1 VFELLFK
8 YRPIIFREGDFTFLT
23 PWPVGVMLGAGVVLA
38 AVAVLTYRG
47 AGKRASTTDRSV
59 LVGLRIAA
67 LAVLLFSLLQPTLVL
82 DSVVDQR
89 NFVGVL
95 FDDSRS
101 MTLPGETEGTR
112 ADFLRETFGE
122 EGSPL
127 VDALSERFSLRYFRF
142 DGDLSR
148 VQSVNELAFDG
159 TRTNLS
165 GALDRARESLSSV
178 PLSGLVVFSD
188 GATNSGAALAEALV
202 PLQAASIPVYTVGL
216 GAETLEPDIQI
227 DRVELPRAV
236 LRGSDIV
243 VDIPV
248 TQRGFARQTATLI
261 VEDGPRRLTEV
272 PVEFT
277 DDGET
282 VLARARFTLEEA
294 GARTVRFRIPV
305 QDGEA
310 VVRNNARELLL
321 EVREDRE
328 KILYFEGEPRW
339 EVKFLRRAVWDD
351 ENIQTV
357 VLQRTASSKYSRYD
371 VDDGE
376 ELLGG
381 FPRSREELF
390 RYRAVIL
397 GSVEASL
404 FTPDQ
409 LDMLADFVS
418 VRGGGLLVLGGRS
431 ALAEG
436 GYAGTAL
443 EDVLPIVLEEAAPDP
458 RAAFTQVYVQPTPA
472 GRAHPVSNIGE
483 AILPPEAEVR
493 DDLDADDPWA
503 TLPYLSTMN
512 RVVETKP
519 GATTLLSGKTPDGE
533 ERVVL
538 ASHRY
543 GRGKAIAFP
552 VQDSWTWQ
560 MHATVGVEDQ
570 RHERFWQQLLRWLV
584 EDVTEP
590 VRTTPE
596 RERVEEGETVPL
608 VAEVLDSAYIEVNAA
623 EVIATVTA
631 PSGIE
636 TEEVLSWTIEEDGIY
651 RGAVTLREP
660 GVHTIEV
667 SASQGEAELGA
678 SSAFVQVGP
687 SDDEYFDASR
697 RTASLQRVAEAT
709 GGRFYTPDTLDEL
722 PEDLQYTGGG
732 VTLREE
738 RDLWDMPIILLLLL
752 TLIGAEWGYRRI
764 RGFI

>member
-1 VFELLFK
+1 MFELLFK
-8 YRPIIFREGDFTFLT
+8 YRPVIFREGDFTFLT
-23 PWPVGVMLGAGVVLA
+23 PWPVGVLLAAGVVLA
-38 AVAVLTYRG
+38 AVAVVTYRG
-47 AGKRASTTDRSV
+47 AGKRASPSDRGV
-59 LVGLRIAA
+59 LAALRIGI
-67 LAVLLFSLLQPTLVL
+67 LAVLLFALLQPTLVL
-82 DSVVDQR
+82 DSVVEQR

-101 MTLPGETEGTR
+101 MTLPAEGEGAR
-112 ADFLRETFGE
+112 ADFLRTTFGA

-127 VDALSERFSLRYFRF
+127 VEELAERFSLRYFRF
-142 DGDLSR
+142 GADVSR
-148 VQSVNELAFDG
+148 VESATELAFDG
-159 TRTNLS
+159 TRTDVT

-178 PLSGLVVFSD
+178 PLSGLVVVSD
-188 GATNSGAALAEALV
+188 GAANTGAALAEALV

-216 GAETLEPDIQI
+216 GQETLDPDIQI

-243 VDIPV
+243 VDVPV
-248 TQRGFARQTATLI
+248 TQRGFERRTVTLI
-261 VEDGPRRLTEV
+261 VEDGPRRLAEV
-272 PVEFT
+272 PVDFRA
-277 DDGET
+277 DGEA
-282 VLARARFTLEEA
+282 VLARARFTLDEV
-294 GARTVRFRIPV
+294 GPRTVRFRVPV
-305 QDGEA
+305 QEGEA

-351 ENIQTV
+351 ENLQVV
-357 VLQRTASSKYSRYD
+357 VLQRTADGKYSRYD

-376 ELLGG
+376 ELSTG

-418 VRGGGLLVLGGRS
+418 VRGGGLLALGGRA

-443 EDVLPIVLEEAAPDP
+443 EAVLPVVLEAPAADP
-458 RAAFTQVYVQPTPA
+458 RTAFTQMYVQPTPA

-483 AILPPEAEVR
+483 ATLPPEAEVR
-493 DDLDADDPWA
+493 EDLDVDDPWA

-512 RVVETKP
+512 RIVETKP
-519 GATTLLSGKTPDGE
+519 GATTLLAGETPEGE

-538 ASHRY
+538 AAHRY

-552 VQDSWTWQ
+552 VQDSWLWQ
-560 MHATVGVEDQ
+560 MHATIGIEDQ
-570 RHERFWQQLLRWLV
+570 RHERFWRQLLRWLV
-584 EDVTEP
+584 EDVTAP
-590 VRTTPE
+590 VRATPE
-596 RERVEEGETVPL
+596 RERVEAGETVPL

-623 EVIATVTA
+623 DVVATVTA
-631 PSGIE
+631 PSGAQ
-636 TEEVLSWTIEEDGIY
+636 TEEQLTWTIDDDGIY

-667 SASQGEAELGA
+667 RAEQGEVELGG
-678 SSAFVQVGP
+678 SSAFVRVGP
-687 SDDEYFDASR
+687 SDEEYFDASR
-697 RTASLQRVAEAT
+697 RTASLRRLAETT
-709 GGRFYTPDTLDEL
+709 GGRFYTPETVREL
-722 PEDLQYTGGG
+722 PEDLRYTGAG

-752 TLIGAEWGYRRI
+752 SLIAAEWGFRRL
-764 RGFI
+764 RGFV